1 MANSVRMPAEWE
13 PHRATWIA
21 WPHHAPDWPG
31 KFAAITWVYAEIVRQ
46 LAKSEVVSI
55 LVNDAKTEQRVKRV
69 LRKSGAPIAR
79 FDFYHVPT
87 DRVWTRDYCPIFV
100 VEPSGEVALTDWHF
114 NGWAKYPNWQRDDA
128 AAATI
133 AQLLGR
139 PIRQVVRHDRRV
151 VLEGGSID
159 VNGQG
164 LLLTTEE
171 CMLSDEQARNPGLS
185 QKKLDK
191 VVGEYD

>member
-1 MANSVRMPAEWE
+1 AHRVPADGLLRSPCAHRRNSRRDKSGARAADRPRRRGNRAASRGCRADRVPA
-13 PHRATWIA
+13 PNGPPAPTGATPQSRAA
-21 WPHHAPDWPG
+21 KAQSDRASG

-100 VEPSGEVALTDWHF
+100 VEPSGEVALTDWH
-114 NGWAKYPNWQRDDA
+114 
-128 AAATI
+128 
-133 AQLLGR
+133 
-139 PIRQVVRHDRRV
+139 
-151 VLEGGSID
+151 
-159 VNGQG
+159 
-164 LLLTTEE
+164 
-171 CMLSDEQARNPGLS
+171 
-185 QKKLDK
+185 
-191 VVGEYD
+191 